1 MPLTSL
7 SAVWHESFQFRVPVT
22 SPLDFQKLSVALDV
36 EEEHMFTSHVLGST
50 SFPLA
55 FLYAQKD
62 RTLRRRWVAVV
73 ASNMHTGDIG
83 DTAGITAQLR
93 VSIAVTTPGQTPA
106 MDMTDEGGEEEGEDD
121 EAGGNILMPPTL
133 ERVGCVLNVAVYSAE
148 GLPQMD
154 FTPGTATGMTAGI
167 DAYVRVRFAGGPWV
181 KTQVV
186 KSLNSLNP
194 RPQTGSKEPKP

>member
-1 MPLTSL
+1 LPLTSV

-22 SPLDFQKLSVALDV
+22 SPLDFQKVSVALDV

-62 RTLRRRWVAVV
+62 RSLRRRWVAAV
-73 ASNMHTGDIG
+73 ASNTHTGDTG
-83 DTAGITAQLR
+83 GITAQLR

-186 KSLNSLNP
+186 TSLNP
-194 RPQTGSKEPKP
+194 KP